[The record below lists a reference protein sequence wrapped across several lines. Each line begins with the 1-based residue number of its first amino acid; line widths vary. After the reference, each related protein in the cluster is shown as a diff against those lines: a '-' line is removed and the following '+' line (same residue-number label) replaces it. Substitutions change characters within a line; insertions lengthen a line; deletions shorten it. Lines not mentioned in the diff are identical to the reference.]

1 MNSEALKA
9 FLDQASEAEKDWLA
23 NALYYREL
31 ETIRREAPLLDPN
44 KYASKRVDVYDSSA
58 ALPGQAVTAAA
69 TTISHGLNLQ
79 GGAAPDG
86 PPPQYL
92 NRKSGI
98 DIDQL
103 PWLLARVLAKVST
116 VSLSE
121 DDGDA
126 GNNATPPSGPL
137 SDPRLDIPNIRQSIG
152 YTKPFEEQFP
162 SEIQAAKADFLSTG
176 YKYMNQESIFNAP
189 DWLGDLRKFEGRT
202 ALLKGFPMV
211 EDVTFLKHPNYWQT
225 IEEHGKLIE
234 DGQCYWSSIGLLL
247 YGNAHSWLRVK
258 AEHLSFLER
267 VLVNPNHP
275 RHAFYSRENQ
285 NVGVTCATGPAGLDS
300 QWSGQVNL
308 WERLQIPGCWAN
320 EDLCQLTA
328 DVYGVF
334 LVLYKYDTANEANA
348 QWKGKVY
355 DMKTYGAYNNRHIF
369 LCYYLENHFQPMVPN
384 EYYASEFTLPRLTL
398 SNTDKYQLVSRKR
411 TRRVRDGPGHHWRAQ
426 PQVVPSLA
434 WPSFE
439 AEHLARA
446 AGYGPYVK
454 KSSTALQAPK
464 PEEGEVWEEEVGE
477 GGEKKKDKKKASL
490 FANPE
495 ALRSPDV
502 TREVVSLLSAET
514 SGRESSRGLTQA
526 DTLRAREA
534 LGVLHR
540 YIDKV
545 SGATAADS
553 GRHPL
558 PTGRPSLPAA
568 SHNNAQEDLKG
579 KGKRPAI
586 DPPESGPHPSKR
598 PRTAARAPA
607 QPSTSSNF
615 VSLTPQTH
623 AGPSG
628 TALPGR
634 GSPSVQGSQAA
645 SNDNNSNRPNAGD
658 DDDDNHPANPNANA
672 NDNDDGNDDHDEDDE
687 DDGKDDEDEDDN
699 EEEDGDDDDDLGID
713 LAATFF
719 RAASKT
725 LLTKVRVARLKRWCL
740 DLELAAG
747 GDVVA
752 WRKERCVREL
762 LAAGARVRLVRAGAG
777 AGAGAGAVV
786 VDEELEDR
794 GVEVVRV
801 APAAPAAAAAAPAD
815 ITGGGA
821 AAAAA
826 SDGDGDGDVDG
837 GRGQGQGNAGDDD
850 GDGDGGDGDGGDG
863 DDGDGD
869 E

>member
-58 ALPGQAVTAAA
+58 ALPGRAVTAAA
-69 TTISHGLNLQ
+69 ATISHGLNLQ

-384 EYYASEFTLPRLTL
+384 EYYASEFKLPRLTL

-495 ALRSPDV
+495 ALKSPDV
-502 TREVVSLLSAET
+502 TREVVSLLSAGT
-514 SGRESSRGLTQA
+514 SGRESSRSLTQA

-634 GSPSVQGSQAA
+634 GSPS
-645 SNDNNSNRPNAGD
+645 
-658 DDDDNHPANPNANA
+658 
-672 NDNDDGNDDHDEDDE
+672 
-687 DDGKDDEDEDDN
+687 
-699 EEEDGDDDDDLGID
+699 DGDDDDDVGID

-821 AAAAA
+821 AAAVA

-850 GDGDGGDGDGGDG
+850 GDGDGGDGD
-863 DDGDGD
+863 DGDGD

>member
-44 KYASKRVDVYDSSA
+44 KYASKKVDVYDSSA
-58 ALPGQAVTAAA
+58 APPGQAVTAAA
-69 TTISHGLNLQ
+69 ATISHGPNLQ
-79 GGAAPDG
+79 GGAAPDR

-121 DDGDA
+121 DDGEA

-137 SDPRLDIPNIRQSIG
+137 SDTRLDIANIRQSIG

-162 SEIQAAKADFLSTG
+162 DEIQAAKADFLSTG
-176 YKYMNQESIFNAP
+176 YKYVNQESIFNAP

-285 NVGVTCATGPAGLDS
+285 NMGVTYATGPAGLDS

-308 WERLQIPGCWAN
+308 WERLQIPGCWTN

-384 EYYASEFTLPRLTL
+384 EYCASEFKLPRLTL
-398 SNTDKYQLVSRKR
+398 SNTDRYELVSRKR
-411 TRRVRDGPGHHWRAQ
+411 TRKVRDGPGHHWRAQ

-454 KSSTALQAPK
+454 KSLPRHMSPSHTGSTVLQAPK
-464 PEEGEVWEEEVGE
+464 PEEEVWEEVVWEE
-477 GGEKKKDKKKASL
+477 GGKGKDKKNASP

-495 ALRSPDV
+495 ALKSPNV

-514 SGRESSRGLTQA
+514 SGRGSSRGLTQA

-568 SHNNAQEDLKG
+568 SHNNPQEDLKG

-598 PRTAARAPA
+598 PRTPPRAPA

-615 VSLTPQTH
+615 VSLTPTNRGHQGPSTANPQTH

-628 TALPGR
+628 TALPG
-634 GSPSVQGSQAA
+634 P
-645 SNDNNSNRPNAGD
+645 
-658 DDDDNHPANPNANA
+658 
-672 NDNDDGNDDHDEDDE
+672 
-687 DDGKDDEDEDDN
+687 
-699 EEEDGDDDDDLGID
+699 
-713 LAATFF
+713 ATFF

-747 GDVVA
+747 DDVAA

-762 LAAGARVRLVRAGAG
+762 LAAGVQVRLVRAA
-777 AGAGAGAVV
+777 AGAVV
-786 VDEELEDR
+786 VDEEVEDR

-801 APAAPAAAAAAPAD
+801 APAAPVA

-821 AAAAA
+821 AAAA
-826 SDGDGDGDVDG
+826 GEGDGDVD
-837 GRGQGQGNAGDDD
+837 QGQGNAGDDED
-850 GDGDGGDGDGGDG
+850 GDGDGDN
-863 DDGDGD
+863 GDGD